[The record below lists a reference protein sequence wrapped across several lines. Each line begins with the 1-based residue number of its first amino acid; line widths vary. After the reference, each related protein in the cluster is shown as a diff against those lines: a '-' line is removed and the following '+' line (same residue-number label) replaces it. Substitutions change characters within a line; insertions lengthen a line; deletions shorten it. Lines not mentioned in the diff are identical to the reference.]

1 MSKLLTI
8 PIISAYLY
16 GIAILTQYG
25 YNSYFSIPSNLIE
38 ASITQNFVYF
48 FQLFQL
54 ASAIAGVMKW
64 WMWLMIIVTALLV
77 FFFYASNRFWR
88 FIISTGG
95 VFLVAYFLYGSYDFG
110 QLLARSGT
118 EFYVPTEGC
127 ISLDSETRYIIPSFH
142 GESAILVAID
152 SDNKLTGEVELKN
165 MSELGC
171 GTLKKSVGLIK
182 QN

>member
-8 PIISAYLY
+8 PIISVYLY

-25 YNSYFSIPSNLIE
+25 YNSYFNIPSNLIE

-64 WMWLMIIVTALLV
+64 WMWLIIVVCVLLV
-77 FFFYASNRFWR
+77 LFFYAAHKFWR
-88 FIISTGG
+88 FVISVIGI
-95 VFLVAYFLYGSYDFG
+95 FLLAYFLNGSYGFG
-110 QLLARSGT
+110 QLLARSST

-127 ISLDSETRYIIPSFH
+127 ASLDSGTRYIIPSFH

-152 SDNKLTGEVELKN
+152 SDNKLTGEVKLKN

-171 GTLKKSVGLIK
+171 GTIKKNVGSIK
-182 QN
+182 